1 MSGSY
6 NVQPSERTE
15 IIRGSQDVI
24 DAGLKFISNANTK
37 IDAWI
42 TPDQH

>member
-15 IIRGSQDVI
+15 IIHGRENVV
-24 DAGLKFISNANTK
+24 DAGLKFISNAKTIAGMK
-37 IDAWI
+37 I
-42 TPDQH
+42 